1 MFIIEWKHCML
12 FCNIYA
18 AISGKIQQEI
28 ISKVGN
34 VYLIVLNDMLDF
46 KKSILHLIWHVGPT
60 FWYFVYFH
68 FSEIEF
74 ASFLECMHDHSS
86 VENPEKELLD
96 AFRAHDRHKQG
107 YVNASDVRNILM
119 NLGEKL
125 SNREG
130 ITYAI
135 VYIDCWNRIGGIM
148 GSVFDSSTVDRGF
161 EPQSGQTKF
170 YKIGICCFSAKHAAL
185 RRKCKNWLAK

>member
-1 MFIIEWKHCML
+1 MSFRNIITQL
-12 FCNIYA
+12 IY
-18 AISGKIQQEI
+18 IF
-28 ISKVGN
+28 
-34 VYLIVLNDMLDF
+34 Y
-46 KKSILHLIWHVGPT
+46 
-60 FWYFVYFH
+60 

-96 AFRAHDRHKQG
+96 AFRAHDRQKQG

-130 ITYAI
+130 TNIITYTIYVHCRKIYNLFVRALETGRKASI
-135 VYIDCWNRIGGIM
+135 WQTFVACFTASANK
-148 GSVFDSSTVDRGF
+148 FD
-161 EPQSGQTKF
+161 
-170 YKIGICCFSAKHAAL
+170 I
-185 RRKCKNWLAK
+185 